1 MFNAKELRF
10 INKHELCRLA
20 TCYKGKPHVV
30 PVCYI
35 FKDGCFY
42 IASDY
47 DTRKFRNVKS
57 NRNVCLVIDEY
68 KPNKAIMVDGIAEI
82 LEHGDEFRSIYSIF
96 YDRFDW
102 VRADPWD
109 EYEAPFIK
117 IKPIRKVSWGL

>member
-1 MFNAKELRF
+1 
-10 INKHELCRLA
+10 
-20 TCYKGKPHVV
+20 
-30 PVCYI
+30 
-35 FKDGCFY
+35 
-42 IASDY
+42 
-47 DTRKFRNVKS
+47 
-57 NRNVCLVIDEY
+57 
-68 KPNKAIMVDGIAEI
+68 MVDGIAEI